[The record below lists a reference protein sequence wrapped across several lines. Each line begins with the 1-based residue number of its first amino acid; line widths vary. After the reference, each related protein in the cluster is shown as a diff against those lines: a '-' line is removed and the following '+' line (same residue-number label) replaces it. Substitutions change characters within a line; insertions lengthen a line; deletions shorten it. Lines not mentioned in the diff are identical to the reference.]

1 MSAFDA
7 AVDAALR
14 RLSSGRVA
22 RALRPLAR
30 FAAYVVSMRADGTAD
45 LGTDDESVAG
55 PGGVGGRA
63 LLAGLPGCR
72 LDPVGAVRGRLVCE
86 GGSLAAVEVD
96 GYEQDRTADR
106 PIARKGDRVSLGTL
120 TYTIGASGGIPPLP
134 LVNVVFTPAGSSF
147 GIAGTPIVASLYGV
161 VLSGIDPGVPYAV
174 DGWIATGSPEISLR
188 RLDSEDI
195 P

>member
-1 MSAFDA
+1 VSAFDA

-96 GYEQDRTADR
+96 GYEQDRAANR
-106 PIARKGDRVSLGTL
+106 PIARKGDKVPIATL
-120 TYTIGASGGIPPLP
+120 TASLLGPPTGGLLLVFVPAASPYDPDPTTPIQIALPGASI
-134 LVNVVFTPAGSSF
+134 
-147 GIAGTPIVASLYGV
+147 
-161 VLSGIDPGVPYAV
+161 LSGITIGVPYE
-174 DGWIATGSPEISLR
+174 IAAYIGTGSPEISLR
-188 RLDSEDI
+188 RLPTEEI